1 MATKNKE
8 LAVWAEVVAVP
19 LATTKKG
26 KIVLLLTGVM
36 RLGRDLPQVRIVV
49 VVADSEAAIEEEIGW
64 NEVNFLLESF
74 SFQSECFQLFLLKI
88 NRACWRTVFGFI
100 QSQGSSTRLSSFIR
114 EKFIRSEE
122 RRTF

>member
-8 LAVWAEVVAVP
+8 LVVWAEAVAVP

-49 VVADSEAAIEEEIGW
+49 VVADSGAAIEEETGW
-64 NEVNFLLESF
+64 NEVNF
-74 SFQSECFQLFLLKI
+74 
-88 NRACWRTVFGFI
+88 
-100 QSQGSSTRLSSFIR
+100 
-114 EKFIRSEE
+114 
-122 RRTF
+122 

>member
-1 MATKNKE
+1 
-8 LAVWAEVVAVP
+8 
-19 LATTKKG
+19 
-26 KIVLLLTGVM
+26 M
-36 RLGRDLPQVRIVV
+36 RLERDLPQVRIVV